1 MIWNFI
7 FNAANAQRAL
17 TSLGAHYS
25 QLFDQMTGRLGE
37 SISKW
42 NVWQKMFDYMVGLT
56 KELINESR
64 ELIAVSTKYDIPI
77 KKMGEFQMMAQSAG
91 QSLGQVA
98 RNFRFLEMN
107 VSRALLKPGGPQYQA
122 FRELGVTQ
130 EELTAGAADTGFMLD
145 IVREKVMSI
154 GDEERR
160 NNFLQAIFGANW
172 QNMLPIIE
180 LSAEAQKEM
189 SDAAYEYGDAQTASL
204 ANIEKQ
210 YAEIGQDLKPLAM
223 IFAQSFAIVVT
234 SLTIIVQLLV
244 LVGTYIKDLIVDAIK
259 IAIGSLQGIILG
271 LLKATNFVL
280 NKIGM
285 GSQTLQSMEEEYE
298 KAAKENFA
306 GTIKKRWDTG
316 GGFGDKKYAKGTD
329 NLMTNFGRLGQN
341 FRGLGY
347 SVGIGDEAEDK
358 KEDEKEILQRRES
371 MKLLSEQRL
380 QQMRDLAIYDKMIEK
395 NGKLSAGQEAARRA
409 DNEKF
414 LALQRTMTEQ
424 AKELAEAEEDYRKKY
439 GRAFAGAKDESKK
452 PRTAEE
458 IKNELDALK
467 SQRELDLKRTMAMTP
482 KVAEMESAMAVTK
495 AYQEQLNIAGE
506 INDLIKNNAWTIQQ
520 QTEYAKKAQQA
531 EINLIEKQREHAL
544 FLKKQAIA
552 RAEAERGRKESTIE
566 MMQERQQTF
575 MARQGMTGMDKQGV
589 KVSQAIDKMVRDQE
603 QLGRVMKDET
613 KTQADRESAKKQ
625 VDASA
630 IKAQQELDKL
640 SLMQFQYGAS
650 DAAKKGMGGGI
661 DIRENQLTVAKS
673 QLDILRKQLD
683 LMYKSYGLNPADYGG
698 TPMIMQG
705 SIYARGK

>member
-1 MIWNFI
+1 MIWNFV

-17 TSLGAHYS
+17 TSLGSHYS
-25 QLFDQMTGRLGE
+25 NLFDQMTGRLGE
-37 SISKW
+37 TISKW

-56 KELINESR
+56 KEMINESR

-122 FRELGVTQ
+122 FKELGITQ
-130 EELTAGAADTGFMLD
+130 EELTAGAGDTAFMLD
-145 IVREKVMSI
+145 VVRDKVMSI

-180 LSAEAQKEM
+180 QSKEAQKEM
-189 SDAAYEYGDAQTASL
+189 ADAAYEYGDAQTASL
-204 ANIEKQ
+204 ALIEKQ
-210 YAEIGQDLKPLAM
+210 NAEIGQDLKPLAA
-223 IFAQSFAIVVT
+223 ILAQSFAVLVT
-234 SLTIIVQLLV
+234 LLTIIVQLLV
-244 LVGTYIKDLIVDAIK
+244 MAGTYIKDLIIDSIK
-259 IAIGSLQGIILG
+259 VGIGNLQMMIGG

-280 NKIGM
+280 NKIGL
-285 GSQTLQSMEEEYE
+285 GSDTLDDISNEYLNSG
-298 KAAKENFA
+298 KENSID
-306 GTIKKRWDTG
+306 TIKKRIATG
-316 GGFGDKKYAKGTD
+316 GGFGDKKYEKGTD
-329 NLMTNFGRLGQN
+329 NLMTNYGRLGQN

-347 SVGIGDEAEDK
+347 AMGIGDEGEDK
-358 KEDEKEILQRRES
+358 KEDEKDIEKRRRGLAMLMEDR
-371 MKLLSEQRL
+371 KRYLAETAVYDELL
-380 QQMRDLAIYDKMIEK
+380 EK
-395 NGKLSAGQEAARRA
+395 NGKLTAKQEHDRLVLANSYRA
-409 DNEKF
+409 V
-414 LALQRTMTEQ
+414 QRDIAEQ
-424 AKELAEAEEDYRKKY
+424 AEGLREAEEDYRKKY
-439 GRAFAGAKDESKK
+439 GRSFGAEDSGKK

-458 IKNELDALK
+458 IKTQLDALK

-495 AYQEQLNIAGE
+495 AYQEQLNIAKE
-506 INDLIKNNAWTIQQ
+506 INDLIANNGWNQQ
-520 QTEYAKKAQQA
+520 VAAEYAKKAQQA
-531 EINLIEKQREHAL
+531 EINLIEKQKEHAL

-603 QLGRVMKDET
+603 QLDRVMKDET
-613 KTQADRESAKKQ
+613 KTQADREAAKKQ
-625 VDASA
+625 VDSSA
-630 IKAQQELDKL
+630 IKAQNELDKL

-673 QLDILRKQLD
+673 QLEILRKQLD

-698 TPMIMQG
+698 VPMMMQG
-705 SIYARGK
+705 ALRAGK

>member
-1 MIWNFI
+1 MIWNFV

-17 TSLGAHYS
+17 TSLGSHYS

-37 SISKW
+37 TISKW

-77 KKMGEFQMMAQSAG
+77 KKMGEFQMMAQAAG

-122 FRELGVTQ
+122 FKELGVTQ
-130 EELTAGAADTGFMLD
+130 DELTAGASDTAFMLSV
-145 IVREKVMSI
+145 VREKVMSI

-180 LSAEAQKEM
+180 LSVEAQKEM

-204 ANIEKQ
+204 ALIEKQ
-210 YAEIGQDLKPLAM
+210 YAEIGQDLKPTAA
-223 IFAQSFAIVVT
+223 IFAQSFAILVT
-234 SLTIIVQLLV
+234 LLAIIVQLLV
-244 LVGTYIKDLIVDAIK
+244 LVGTYIKDLIIDGIK
-259 IAIGSLQGIILG
+259 VGVGMLQMQILS
-271 LLKATNFVL
+271 LLKLTNWVL
-280 NKIGM
+280 NKIGA
-285 GSQTLQSMEEEYE
+285 GSQTLQSMEAEYE
-298 KAAKENFA
+298 KAVKENVVD
-306 GTIKKRWDTG
+306 TIKKRVATG
-316 GGFGDKKYAKGTD
+316 GGFDDPKLRKGTD

-347 SVGIGDEAEDK
+347 AMGIGDEGEDK
-358 KEDEKEILQRRES
+358 KEDEQDITKRRNA
-371 MKLLSEQRL
+371 MALLTEERKRQL
-380 QQMRDLAIYDKMIEK
+380 AELAKYDDLIEK
-395 NGKLSAGQEAARRA
+395 NGKLTAKQEHDRLVAGNRYR
-409 DNEKF
+409 
-414 LALQRTMTEQ
+414 ALQREMTEV
-424 AKELAEAEEDYRKKY
+424 AEGLNEAEEDYRKKY
-439 GRAFAGAKDESKK
+439 GRTFAKEGDSSNK

-458 IKNELDALK
+458 IKSELDALK
-467 SQRELDLKRTMAMTP
+467 SQREMDLKRTMAMTP

-495 AYQEQLNIAGE
+495 AYQEQLNIANE
-506 INDLIKNNAWTIQQ
+506 INDLIKNNAWTVQQ

-531 EINLIEKQREHAL
+531 EINLIEKQKEHAL

-552 RAEAERGRKESTIE
+552 RAEAERSRKESTIE

-603 QLGRVMKDET
+603 QLDRVMKDET

-640 SLMQFQYGAS
+640 SLLQFQYGAS

-683 LMYKSYGLNPADYGG
+683 LMYKSYGLNSADYGG
-698 TPMIMQG
+698 VPMMMQG
-705 SIYARGK
+705 ALRAGK

>member
-1 MIWNFI
+1 MIWNFV

-17 TSLGAHYS
+17 TSLGSHYS
-25 QLFDQMTGRLGE
+25 QLFDQMTGRLGDT
-37 SISKW
+37 ISKW

-64 ELIAVSTKYDIPI
+64 ELIAISTKYDIPI
-77 KKMGEFQMMAQSAG
+77 KKMGEFQMMAQAAG

-122 FRELGVTQ
+122 FRELGVSQ
-130 EELTAGAADTGFMLD
+130 DELAAGASNTAYIMD
-145 IVREKVMSI
+145 IVRSKVMSI

-160 NNFLQAIFGANW
+160 NNFLQTIFGANW
-172 QNMLPIIE
+172 QNMLVLIE

-204 ANIEKQ
+204 ALIEKQ
-210 YAEIGQDLKPLAM
+210 FAEIAQDLKPTAAILAQT
-223 IFAQSFAIVVT
+223 FAVLVT
-234 SLTIIVQLLV
+234 LLTIIVQSLALAGV
-244 LVGTYIKDLIVDAIK
+244 YIKDLIIDAIK
-259 IAIGSLQGIILG
+259 VGIGILQGQIAI
-271 LLKATNFVL
+271 LLKVTNFVL
-280 NKIGM
+280 NKIGG
-285 GSQTLQSMEEEYE
+285 GSELLQEMERQFENS
-298 KAAKENFA
+298 AKENVG
-306 GTIKKRWDTG
+306 GTIKKRIQTG
-316 GGFGDKKYAKGTD
+316 LGFDDPKFRKGTD
-329 NLMTNFGRLGQN
+329 NLVTNYGRLGQN
-341 FRGLGY
+341 FRALGY
-347 SVGIGDEAEDK
+347 SMGIGDEEKDK
-358 KEDEKEILQRRES
+358 ADDEKDITRRRAGMAMLTEERKRQIAELEEYD
-371 MKLLSEQRL
+371 KLL
-380 QQMRDLAIYDKMIEK
+380 EK
-395 NGKLSAGQEAARRA
+395 NGKLTAKQEHDRVVAGNRYR
-409 DNEKF
+409 
-414 LALQRTMTEQ
+414 ALQRDIQE
-424 AKELAEAEEDYRKKY
+424 ASEGLNEAEEDYRKKY
-439 GRAFAGAKDESKK
+439 GKAFAKEGDSSNK

-467 SQRELDLKRTMAMTP
+467 SQRELDLKRTMALTP

-495 AYQEQLNIAGE
+495 AYQEQLNIAHE
-506 INDLIKNNAWTIQQ
+506 INDLIKNNAWTVQQ
-520 QTEYAKKAQQA
+520 QTEYSKKAQQA
-531 EINLIEKQREHAL
+531 EINLIEKQKEHAL

-603 QLGRVMKDET
+603 QLDRVLKDET
-613 KTQADRESAKKQ
+613 KNQADREAAKKQ
-625 VDASA
+625 VDSSA

-673 QLDILRKQLD
+673 QLEILKKQLD
-683 LMYKSYGLNPADYGG
+683 LMYKSYGLSPADYGG
-698 TPMIMQG
+698 TPMIMEG